1 MFWNVPEGIES
12 VMAMTEFIQGILCEH
27 MKLEDA
33 ESIEIMRA
41 HRSRT
46 TRTSGA
52 LKRRPIHVCLLRYNY
67 KDRQFILANAAK
79 SLKDNPYKESNLYI
93 SDDVRK
99 DIQDQQKQLKEKYLN
114 NLRENEEVE
123 FAYVPWT
130 IPARSLSVYNG
141 EGPKSVAKAFVVQ
154 SMFQAL

>member
-1 MFWNVPEGIES
+1 
-12 VMAMTEFIQGILCEH
+12 
-27 MKLEDA
+27 
-33 ESIEIMRA
+33 MRA
-41 HRSRT
+41 HRSPT

-93 SDDVRK
+93 SDDVTK
-99 DIQDQQKQLKEKYLN
+99 DMQDQRKEKYLN
-114 NLRENEEVE
+114 NLRQNEEVE

-130 IPARSLSVYNG
+130 IPARSLCVY
-141 EGPKSVAKAFVVQ
+141 KVKDQKV
-154 SMFQAL
+154 